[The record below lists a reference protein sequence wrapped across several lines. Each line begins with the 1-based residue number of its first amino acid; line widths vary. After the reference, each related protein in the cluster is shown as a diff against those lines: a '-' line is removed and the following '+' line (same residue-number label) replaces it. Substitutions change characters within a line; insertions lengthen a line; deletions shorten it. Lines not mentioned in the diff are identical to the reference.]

1 MEIIEYNEKY
11 SENMKDLLIELQEF
25 IVSIDDW
32 KLNILTPEYRE
43 KYYKKTINEAFFKDG
58 KIYLAVENGEVLGL
72 IAGFIEK
79 YDEFDRIDYACPKT
93 GKISEL
99 IVSKNARKKGVG
111 KGLLEKMELFFK
123 QENCEYVHIDVFEP
137 NANALSFYEKN
148 NYVTRVR
155 NLSKKL

>member
-1 MEIIEYNEKY
+1 MEIIEYNENYAEKVK
-11 SENMKDLLIELQEF
+11 NLLVELQEF
-25 IVSIDDW
+25 IVEIDDW

-43 KYYKKTINEAFFKDG
+43 KYYKKTINEVFFKGG
-58 KIYLAVENGEVLGL
+58 KIYLAVENGDVLGL
-72 IAGFIEK
+72 IAGFF
-79 YDEFDRIDYACPKT
+79 DEFDEFDKIDYTCPKT

-99 IVSKNARKKGVG
+99 IVSKLARKQGIG
-111 KGLLEKMELFFK
+111 KALLEKMESFFK
-123 QENCEYVHIDVFEP
+123 QENCEYVHIDVFEL